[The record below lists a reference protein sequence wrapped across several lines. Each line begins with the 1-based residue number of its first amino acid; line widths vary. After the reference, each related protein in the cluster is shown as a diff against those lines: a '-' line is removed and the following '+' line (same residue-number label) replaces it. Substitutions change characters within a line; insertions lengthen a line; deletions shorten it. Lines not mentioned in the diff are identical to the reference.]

1 MRVATER
8 PDVSLPLKL
17 VAEFLGTALLV
28 AVVVGSGHMVDAITS
43 DIGVALLINQF
54 ATILALG
61 VLVALLM
68 PISGAQINPA
78 VTLALMLRRRLSV
91 GQGLAYVIVQIPGA
105 VVGTIVANA
114 MFDLPL
120 IDLSTRER
128 ITPGTFLGE
137 MVATVGLIVLILTA
151 LYQGKDSWLPLLV
164 PAWIGAGYFFT
175 SSTSFANPAVTIG
188 RMFTESFT
196 GIAPSSAPWFIAAQL
211 VGVVI
216 ALALVA
222 PFERASKQGEKQ

>member
-1 MRVATER
+1 
-8 PDVSLPLKL
+8 VSLPLKL

-28 AVVVGSGHMVDAITS
+28 AVVVGSGHMVDRITN
-43 DIGVALLINQF
+43 DMGVALLINQF

-78 VTLALMLRRRLSV
+78 VTLAMIIRRRMSITE
-91 GQGLAYVIVQIPGA
+91 GLAYILVQLPGA
-105 VVGTIVANA
+105 ILGTIAAQA

-120 IDLSTRER
+120 IDLSTTDR

-137 MVATVGLIVLILTA
+137 MVATVGLVALILTA
-151 LYQGKDSWLPLLV
+151 LYRGKESWLPLLV

-188 RMFTESFT
+188 RTFTDSFS
-196 GIAPSSAPWFIAAQL
+196 GISWASAPWFIAAQV
-211 VGVVI
+211 VGVLI

-222 PFERASKQGEKQ
+222 PFERAHSQGEKQ

>member
-1 MRVATER
+1 MRVAIER

-78 VTLALMLRRRLSV
+78 VTLALMLRRRMSV

-105 VVGTIVANA
+105 VVGTIAANA

-137 MVATVGLIVLILTA
+137 MVATAGLISLILTA

-196 GIAPSSAPWFIAAQL
+196 GIAPSSVPWFIAAQA
-211 VGVVI
+211 VGVVV
-216 ALALVA
+216 ALFLVA
-222 PFERASKQGEKQ
+222 PFERAFNQGEKQ

>member
-137 MVATVGLIVLILTA
+137 MVATVGLIALILTA